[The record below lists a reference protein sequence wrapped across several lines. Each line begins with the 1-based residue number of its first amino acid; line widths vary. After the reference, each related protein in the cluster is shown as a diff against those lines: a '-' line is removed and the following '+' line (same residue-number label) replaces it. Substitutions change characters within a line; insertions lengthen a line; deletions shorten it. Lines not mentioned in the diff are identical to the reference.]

1 MSGLSLNTNAPEEA
15 SSPRS
20 KTRHNSCDDDEP
32 IVIKIKRR
40 DKDGKTITTLCF
52 KLSCAVTKKKKLLTS
67 PLPCPSCVVWQPIMQ
82 HSIMWNV
89 MFHLM

>member
-15 SSPRS
+15 LSPRS

-40 DKDGKTITTLCF
+40 DKDGKMISTLYF
-52 KLSCAVTKKKKLLTS
+52 NYSTPLTKPHILH
-67 PLPCPSCVVWQPIMQ
+67 VW
-82 HSIMWNV
+82 SWG
-89 MFHLM
+89 L